1 MGKIIGVINQKGGV
15 GKTTTAVNLAAFLAK
30 AGRKVLLIDTDSQGN
45 ATSGLSME
53 RHRFVV
59 DIYDVMMGE
68 TAVTEAIYPT
78 SSKRLFLLPA
88 SMNLAGAEIEMV
100 AMEEREYILKNIF
113 DKIQSDFDYLI
124 IDCPPALGLMT
135 LNVLSAADS
144 IIIPIQAEFYALEG
158 LSQLVKTI
166 RSVTKNLN
174 PDLDILGILLTMFDG
189 RTNLS
194 LQVQQEVKDYFG
206 DIVFKT
212 VIPRSVKLSEAPGFG
227 QPITTYAPKS
237 KGGTAYKKL
246 CREVLKRVKNKRLG
260 RGLEA
265 LLGETSGLS
274 GTEELKITDIVP
286 NAYQPRREFDPELL
300 QELADSIR
308 IHGVVQPIIVR
319 RKNRKYELIAG
330 ERRLRAASLVG
341 LTVIPAIVREYT
353 DKQSAEIALIENL
366 QRENLTSIEEGQA
379 YDRLMKEYGYT
390 QEQMA
395 QTIGKS
401 RSYIANTVRLLALPE
416 EVQELILVHKVTGGQ
431 VRPLLSLTSVAE
443 QIQLARKIE
452 KECLSARQVEEII
465 RQRKEEKK
473 NIRTKDEGH
482 SWIRELEEKLHTSLG
497 TPVTISFG
505 KGKNATRGKI
515 SVSFKNNE
523 EFERLMKKLAK
534 D

>member
-59 DIYDVMMGE
+59 DIYDVMMDE

-246 CREVLKRVKNKRLG
+246 CREVLKRV
-260 RGLEA
+260 
-265 LLGETSGLS
+265 
-274 GTEELKITDIVP
+274 
-286 NAYQPRREFDPELL
+286 
-300 QELADSIR
+300 
-308 IHGVVQPIIVR
+308 
-319 RKNRKYELIAG
+319 
-330 ERRLRAASLVG
+330 
-341 LTVIPAIVREYT
+341 
-353 DKQSAEIALIENL
+353 
-366 QRENLTSIEEGQA
+366 
-379 YDRLMKEYGYT
+379 
-390 QEQMA
+390 
-395 QTIGKS
+395 
-401 RSYIANTVRLLALPE
+401 
-416 EVQELILVHKVTGGQ
+416 
-431 VRPLLSLTSVAE
+431 
-443 QIQLARKIE
+443 E
-452 KECLSARQVEEII
+452 K
-465 RQRKEEKK
+465 
-473 NIRTKDEGH
+473 
-482 SWIRELEEKLHTSLG
+482 
-497 TPVTISFG
+497 
-505 KGKNATRGKI
+505 
-515 SVSFKNNE
+515 
-523 EFERLMKKLAK
+523 
-534 D
+534 

>member
-45 ATSGLSME
+45 A
-53 RHRFVV
+53 VV

-246 CREVLKRVKNKRLG
+246 CREVLKRV
-260 RGLEA
+260 
-265 LLGETSGLS
+265 
-274 GTEELKITDIVP
+274 
-286 NAYQPRREFDPELL
+286 
-300 QELADSIR
+300 
-308 IHGVVQPIIVR
+308 
-319 RKNRKYELIAG
+319 
-330 ERRLRAASLVG
+330 
-341 LTVIPAIVREYT
+341 
-353 DKQSAEIALIENL
+353 
-366 QRENLTSIEEGQA
+366 
-379 YDRLMKEYGYT
+379 
-390 QEQMA
+390 
-395 QTIGKS
+395 
-401 RSYIANTVRLLALPE
+401 
-416 EVQELILVHKVTGGQ
+416 
-431 VRPLLSLTSVAE
+431 
-443 QIQLARKIE
+443 E
-452 KECLSARQVEEII
+452 K
-465 RQRKEEKK
+465 
-473 NIRTKDEGH
+473 
-482 SWIRELEEKLHTSLG
+482 
-497 TPVTISFG
+497 
-505 KGKNATRGKI
+505 
-515 SVSFKNNE
+515 
-523 EFERLMKKLAK
+523 
-534 D
+534 

>member
-53 RHRFVV
+53 RHRFEV

-68 TAVTEAIYPT
+68 TDVTEAIYPT
-78 SSKRLFLLPA
+78 SSKQLFLLPA

-212 VIPRSVKLSEAPGFG
+212 VIPRSIKLSEAPGFG

-246 CREVLKRVKNKRLG
+246 CGEVLKRV
-260 RGLEA
+260 
-265 LLGETSGLS
+265 
-274 GTEELKITDIVP
+274 
-286 NAYQPRREFDPELL
+286 
-300 QELADSIR
+300 
-308 IHGVVQPIIVR
+308 
-319 RKNRKYELIAG
+319 
-330 ERRLRAASLVG
+330 
-341 LTVIPAIVREYT
+341 
-353 DKQSAEIALIENL
+353 
-366 QRENLTSIEEGQA
+366 
-379 YDRLMKEYGYT
+379 
-390 QEQMA
+390 
-395 QTIGKS
+395 
-401 RSYIANTVRLLALPE
+401 
-416 EVQELILVHKVTGGQ
+416 
-431 VRPLLSLTSVAE
+431 
-443 QIQLARKIE
+443 E
-452 KECLSARQVEEII
+452 K
-465 RQRKEEKK
+465 
-473 NIRTKDEGH
+473 
-482 SWIRELEEKLHTSLG
+482 
-497 TPVTISFG
+497 
-505 KGKNATRGKI
+505 
-515 SVSFKNNE
+515 
-523 EFERLMKKLAK
+523 
-534 D
+534 